1 MQHIAIID
9 DSDSQSYKNS
19 ANFSAL
25 NNVEKC
31 EDSIRVKTPLNLL
44 SAAAVDKLDCNH
56 ELLAS
61 YTLN

>member
-9 DSDSQSYKNS
+9 DSDGQSYKNS

-31 EDSIRVKTPLNLL
+31 EDSIQVKTPLNLL
-44 SAAAVDKLDCNH
+44 
-56 ELLAS
+56 
-61 YTLN
+61 